1 MNLTSLP
8 FENSLV
14 VASALVA
21 AVVGLVVTLRRGHW
35 LTTLLFSAAFFAF
48 AAFQG
53 GTLGV
58 LHAQTPESAR
68 QWAVYLG
75 RSSALASWLWLTLT
89 MVLARRD
96 PWEQVRNSASFLALA
111 LAGSIALSFAAS
123 SPNVVQRVSG
133 VGSPAFIEL
142 GTLGRI
148 YLMYLIIAMVAMLM
162 NLERMLRNTIAT
174 TQKRLRP
181 IFLALS
187 FAIFAELIMVSGGLL
202 YGGIKVAWLVGT
214 AAPLFVS
221 GVVIA
226 LSLAR
231 RRLSDL
237 TMPAARPVVYF
248 SSVSLTIA
256 AAFLLAMA
264 VLSKVMPTLSS
275 QGRLVVSMAFY
286 IIAGGGGLVLAFSP
300 RANRTIRRFIDRNFY
315 ANRYDYRREWERVS
329 NAITPTAR
337 SEDIGRQVEGLMR
350 SVFESER
357 VAIYL
362 RREPDGVLTRLH
374 GPETMPAEFH
384 PANPLVMLLEGSR
397 EPIVFREAAV
407 DLDQLPAAAENRGPI
422 LALDAAVCAPLLVG
436 DLLAGTLW
444 VSAKRTGEPYTS
456 EDVAFIAAMARQI
469 AAALWFARQ
478 AEQLA
483 ETRQLE
489 SLNRLS
495 TFVLHDIKNHVSGL
509 SLVVENARRHMAN
522 PEFQRDAMA
531 VVERTVRNLK
541 DLMTQVSGLARAS
554 EVHPEACDVRDMFE
568 EATLAAGLAMG
579 ERDGLRVMLDCPPL
593 DPILADRSLLLRL
606 LVNLIT
612 NARESLT
619 DEGDIAMS
627 AALEP
632 ASDDLGATLLI
643 QVCDTGRGM
652 SDEFLRMR
660 LFKPFVTTKV
670 SGLGVGLA
678 QCRSIVEAH
687 GGSITVESKPGLG
700 TSFQVRLPA
709 GGPQG
714 QGIGPGSL
722 ERGVL
727 REGLPGL
734 GREVSP

>member
-1 MNLTSLP
+1 MSLTSLP

-14 VASALVA
+14 VASALMA

-35 LTTLLFSAAFFAF
+35 LTTLLFSAAFFAV

-53 GTLGV
+53 GTLGI

-68 QWAVYLG
+68 QWAIYLG

-89 MVLARRD
+89 LVLARRD
-96 PWEQVRNSASFLALA
+96 PWEQVRNSASFLVLA
-111 LAGSIALSFAAS
+111 LVGSVALSSAAGS
-123 SPNVVQRVSG
+123 PHVVQRVVG

-142 GTLGRI
+142 GALGRI

-202 YGGIKVAWLVGT
+202 YGGIKVSWLVGT
-214 AAPLFVS
+214 ASPLFVS

-226 LSLAR
+226 LSLAK

-248 SSVSLTIA
+248 SSVSLTLA

-264 VLSKVMPTLSS
+264 VLSKVMPTLSN
-275 QGRLVVSMAFY
+275 QGRLLVSLAFY
-286 IIAGGGGLVLAFSP
+286 ILAGGGGLVLVFSP

-337 SEDIGRQVEGLMR
+337 IEDIGRQVEGLMR

-362 RREPDGVLTRLH
+362 RREPDGVLVRLH
-374 GPETMPAEFH
+374 GLETMPSEFE
-384 PANPLVMLLEGSR
+384 PSNPLVLLLDEMR
-397 EPIVFREAAV
+397 EPVVFREAAL
-407 DLDQLPAAAENRGPI
+407 DLDQLPAAAENRASI

-436 DLLAGTLW
+436 DVMAGALW
-444 VSAKRTGEPYTS
+444 VSEKRTREVYTS

-554 EVHPEACDVRDMFE
+554 EVHPEPCDVRDLLE
-568 EATLAAGLAMG
+568 ESTLAAGLTLG
-579 ERDGLRVMLDCPPL
+579 ERDGLRVTIDCPPMA
-593 DPILADRSLLLRL
+593 PILADRTLLLRL

-612 NARESLT
+612 NARESLP
-619 DEGDIAMS
+619 DEGDIMLS
-627 AALEP
+627 ASIEP
-632 ASDDLGATLLI
+632 PLDDQGATLLME
-643 QVCDTGRGM
+643 VRDTGRGM
-652 SDEFLRMR
+652 TDEFLRLR
-660 LFKPFVTTKV
+660 LFKPFVTTKI

-687 GGSITVESKPGLG
+687 GGAITVESKSGEG

-709 GGPQG
+709 GGPPSDLARPRVVSHAEQ
-714 QGIGPGSL
+714 
-722 ERGVL
+722 
-727 REGLPGL
+727 PGL
-734 GREVSP
+734 GREVAP